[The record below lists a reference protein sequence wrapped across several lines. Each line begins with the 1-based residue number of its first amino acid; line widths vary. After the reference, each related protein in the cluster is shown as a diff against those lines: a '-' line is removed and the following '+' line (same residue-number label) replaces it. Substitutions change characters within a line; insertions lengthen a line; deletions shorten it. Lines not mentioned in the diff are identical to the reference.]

1 MSHQL
6 TFADSEFSSKRRQT
20 RKEIFLSRM
29 EQILPWQ
36 NMVEVIEPF
45 YPKAGNGRRPYP
57 LETMLRIHCMQHWY
71 NLSDGAMEDALYEI
85 ASMRLFARLSLD
97 SALPDRTTIMNFRH
111 LLEQHQLARQ
121 LFKTINRWLAEAGVM
136 MTQGTLVDAG
146 YQGAPQREELAE
158 VDVDWLIAERPGK
171 VRTLKQHP
179 RKNKTAINIEYMKAS
194 IRAKV
199 EHPFRII
206 KRQFGF
212 VKARYKGLLKNDNQL
227 AMLFTLANLFRADQM
242 IRQWERSH

>member
-71 NLSDGAMEDALYEI
+71 NLSDGAIEDALYEI
-85 ASMRLFARLSLD
+85 ASMRLFARLHES
-97 SALPDRTTIMNFRH
+97 
-111 LLEQHQLARQ
+111 
-121 LFKTINRWLAEAGVM
+121 
-136 MTQGTLVDAG
+136 
-146 YQGAPQREELAE
+146 
-158 VDVDWLIAERPGK
+158 
-171 VRTLKQHP
+171 QHP
-179 RKNKTAINIEYMKAS
+179 G
-194 IRAKV
+194 V